1 MPRQSRFTE
10 EQIIRAIQEVEGGT
24 RTADVCRRLGVSEQT
39 FYRWKAKFGG
49 MDVSD
54 AKRLKGLED
63 ENRRL
68 KQMVAD
74 LALDNQALKLVL
86 SKKW

>member
-1 MPRQSRFTE
+1 MGRKSSFTE
-10 EQIIRAIQEVEGGT
+10 EQIIRALQEVDAGAKA
-24 RTADVCRRLGVSEQT
+24 ADVCRRLGVTETT
-39 FYRWKAKFGG
+39 FYRWKSKFSG

-54 AKRLKGLED
+54 AKRLKQLED

-74 LALDNQALKLVL
+74 QALDLQAVKAVL
-86 SKKW
+86 RKKW